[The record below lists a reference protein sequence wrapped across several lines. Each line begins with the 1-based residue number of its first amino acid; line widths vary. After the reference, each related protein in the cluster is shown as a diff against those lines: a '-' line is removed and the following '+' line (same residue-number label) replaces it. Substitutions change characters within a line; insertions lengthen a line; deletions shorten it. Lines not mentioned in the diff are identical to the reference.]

1 MTISEL
7 QQWVAGSWRDRP
19 TEDRPTTEQQ
29 LLFIIEEFGEVA
41 EAIRKG
47 QGNKKHKDF
56 EANLGSE
63 FADMIISLVTLA
75 NSHNV
80 DLDGE
85 IEQFKTKITKRRQSR

>member
-1 MTISEL
+1 MTIDEL
-7 QQWVAGSWRDRP
+7 QQWVADSWQDRP
-19 TEDRPTTEQQ
+19 AEERPTTEQQ

-41 EAIRKG
+41 EAIRKNK
-47 QGNKKHKDF
+47 GNKDHKDF

-80 DLDGE
+80 DLGAE
-85 IEQFKTKITKRRQSR
+85 IEQFKTKITQRRQSK

>member
-1 MTISEL
+1 MTITEL
-7 QQWVAGSWRDRP
+7 QKWVADSWKDRP
-19 TEDRPTTEQQ
+19 VADRPTTEQQ

-47 QGNKKHKDF
+47 EGNKEHKDF

-75 NSHNV
+75 NTHSV
-80 DLDGE
+80 DLNAE
-85 IEQFKTKITKRRQSR
+85 IEQFKTKITQRRLSK